1 MKHEVWFYDG
11 SWHQPARTGHSDVWK
26 DDTLAARIITA
37 FLFCLSYW
45 FCCFLGT
52 GTDGKNL
59 VGLRSY
65 PDAVQA
71 AVREHPMLGKAAPK
85 EKSTLSILLGNLLLF
100 TAVFSVLGFALKD
113 VLSLR
118 DFETAF
124 WFFLVLGEG
133 LGCLTLRSSTFSG
146 GGIPNASAS
155 RSCRRNR
162 AIKTRA
168 STSALS
174 SGASVW
180 CRRCGAGCRDCD
192 DAWMR
197 RLRPPLARRRA
208 YRFRRSWAW
217 RASCSH
223 ASQHALELLLFY
235 LVFQRGVDDVG
246 EGADAFHDVLVSRAA
261 DASGYVGEEGSCVEL
276 G

>member
-1 MKHEVWFYDG
+1 MVAAGISQRW
-11 SWHQPARTGHSDVWK
+11 TGHSDVWK

-37 FLFCLSYW
+37 FLFCLFYW

-113 VLSLR
+113 VLSLH

-124 WFFLVLGEG
+124 WFFLALGEG
-133 LGCLTLRSSTFSG
+133 LGLFDLAVIDLLWWRNTKRIRFSFLPEKSYYQDPG
-146 GGIPNASAS
+146 KHIGSF
-155 RSCRRNR
+155 
-162 AIKTRA
+162 
-168 STSALS
+168 L
-174 SGASVW
+174 
-180 CRRCGAGCRDCD
+180 
-192 DAWMR
+192 
-197 RLRPPLARRRA
+197 
-208 YRFRRSWAW
+208 
-217 RASCSH
+217 
-223 ASQHALELLLFY
+223 
-235 LVFQRGVDDVG
+235 RGVPL
-246 EGADAFHDVLVSRAA
+246 FAA
-261 DASGYVGEEGSCVEL
+261 VAALAAGIVMMAG
-276 G
+276 